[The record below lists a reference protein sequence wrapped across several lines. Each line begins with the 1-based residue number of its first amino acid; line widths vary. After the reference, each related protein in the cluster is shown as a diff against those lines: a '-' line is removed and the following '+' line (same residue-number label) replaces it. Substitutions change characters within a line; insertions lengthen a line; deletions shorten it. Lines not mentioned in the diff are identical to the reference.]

1 MSTQSKRN
9 LTANGGN
16 VRRSQ
21 QPLKGDQLLCKCL
34 EKGQEIL
41 RKVEEL
47 TVNPIRIRTVSRV
60 STHYQQQQPG
70 AGATTPS
77 TTVVTSSVMTQTH
90 TTTNGGVGGGGGG
103 GPKNNHAPVSTASVV
118 GGLSKGGAS
127 HPVSDGRVS
136 GAGEKKPHPS
146 AGAGVTKIAG
156 TGATGSGR
164 SNGMA
169 SSNRVALTDSKRLS
183 ASTKASD
190 SSGGPTIGRLC
201 NTNGS
206 VKGSPRLAGGAGGG
220 GKSWPKPSALT
231 VAPAPLK
238 SPALVKQN
246 KACPPPVKSLS
257 SDNAVSSLIGGVDG
271 NDSGKAKSLSTGALI
286 TTTRRTSL
294 TPPTISLTVTDG
306 SCPPLIITAPQP
318 PPPTTTLMMATASS
332 TKDSYHE
339 SDWSED
345 SGRMS
350 NENLELFGGEPE
362 KPLSSSASSSSTT
375 TLPGKLNESLL
386 GIFENSSSNGGVDGT
401 VVIPAPTIHA
411 SAPYAGGRWNRS
423 IGNGAPMRKKSSKGQ
438 IEQPIITIN
447 GDAGDEGDKVFFR
460 SGVLGALEAKRDD
473 LLSDRV
479 IQLQAHCR
487 GYLARRRLARRR
499 LQELAVKCIQRNV
512 RAFLKVRDWPW
523 WRLLVRVTP
532 LLAVHRTEEQLKVAT
547 VELQQVRAKL
557 EKIEAERNE
566 LKATNHKLEARVREV
581 CRVGVKCAAP

>member
-70 AGATTPS
+70 VGATTPP

-90 TTTNGGVGGGGGG
+90 TATNGGGGG
-103 GPKNNHAPVSTASVV
+103 GPKNNHAPVTSV
-118 GGLSKGGAS
+118 GGG
-127 HPVSDGRVS
+127 
-136 GAGEKKPHPS
+136 
-146 AGAGVTKIAG
+146 
-156 TGATGSGR
+156 
-164 SNGMA
+164 
-169 SSNRVALTDSKRLS
+169 LT
-183 ASTKASD
+183 
-190 SSGGPTIGRLC
+190 
-201 NTNGS
+201 
-206 VKGSPRLAGGAGGG
+206 
-220 GKSWPKPSALT
+220 
-231 VAPAPLK
+231 
-238 SPALVKQN
+238 
-246 KACPPPVKSLS
+246 KSLS
-257 SDNAVSSLIGGVDG
+257 SDNSVSSLIGVDG
-271 NDSGKAKSLSTGALI
+271 NDSGKAKSLSTGTLI
-286 TTTRRTSL
+286 TTARRPSL

-306 SCPPLIITAPQP
+306 SCPPLVITAPQ

-362 KPLSSSASSSSTT
+362 KPLSNASSSSTV
-375 TLPGKLNESLL
+375 LPGKLNESLL
-386 GIFENSSSNGGVDGT
+386 GIFENSSSNGGADGT
-401 VVIPAPTIHA
+401 VVIPAPTIHS
-411 SAPYAGGRWNRS
+411 SAPYAGGRWNRT
-423 IGNGAPMRKKSSKGQ
+423 IGSVAPMRKKSSKGQ
-438 IEQPIITIN
+438 IEQPTITIN
-447 GDAGDEGDKVFFR
+447 GDAGDEGEKVFFR

-566 LKATNHKLEARVREV
+566 LKATNHKLEARVSS
-581 CRVGVKCAAP
+581 